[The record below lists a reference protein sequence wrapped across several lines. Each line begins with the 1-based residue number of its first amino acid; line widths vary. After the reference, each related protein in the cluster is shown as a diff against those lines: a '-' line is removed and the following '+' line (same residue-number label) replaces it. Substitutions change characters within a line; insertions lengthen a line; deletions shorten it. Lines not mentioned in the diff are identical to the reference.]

1 MILPLA
7 QSLQFA
13 NSGLLLVE
21 RPLLRAREAS
31 PGPRLAVL
39 VPETLPSIQPH
50 VDVGLHVPSPKRGIS
65 ETTSLCEIL
74 RTHVIAHLGH
84 HPAIG
89 WKHLKTNLCMET
101 LENYAHVEPLKPH
114 ASII

>member
-1 MILPLA
+1 M
-7 QSLQFA
+7 
-13 NSGLLLVE
+13 
-21 RPLLRAREAS
+21 
-31 PGPRLAVL
+31 L
-39 VPETLPSIQPH
+39 VPKTLPSIQPH

-65 ETTSLCEIL
+65 ETILLCEIL

-101 LENYAHVEPLKPH
+101 LENHALQSSNLEIPENQTAISWQLKSITYPVENPENHSYA
-114 ASII
+114 IGNT